1 MLKQFVEK
9 VFQLE
14 IIEKKPEETKLI
26 RKKSPKKTI
35 STKLTKHLDMLVFRS
50 SASLQADG
58 KLLKLSQFSDNI
70 KQIRPLCYR

>member
-26 RKKSPKKTI
+26 GKKISKKNLFNQTNK
-35 STKLTKHLDMLVFRS
+35 TPRHVGF
-50 SASLQADG
+50 
-58 KLLKLSQFSDNI
+58 
-70 KQIRPLCYR
+70 

>member
-26 RKKSPKKTI
+26 RKNLQKKP
-35 STKLTKHLDMLVFRS
+35 F
-50 SASLQADG
+50 QP
-58 KLLKLSQFSDNI
+58 N
-70 KQIRPLCYR
+70 